1 MAGMVRFSLKS
12 VFIGLTST
20 AIGMAMLALAFHE
33 TADTGVAVPQEV
45 QEVRLVDAFL
55 VAFGGAFV
63 GFGLSFPV
71 IFPPYR
77 YWLAIMGMFAAQG
90 WSSGSFMGL
99 FLYAGLMAAFVVAN
113 EIQRR
118 RAGAAK

>member
-12 VFIGLTST
+12 VFIGLTAA
-20 AIGMAMLALAFHE
+20 AIGMGMLALAFHE
-33 TADTGVAVPQEV
+33 TAGTGTAVAR
-45 QEVRLVDAFL
+45 EVRLMDAFL

-77 YWLAIMGMFAAQG
+77 SVMAILGMFAAQG
-90 WSSGSFMGL
+90 WSSGSFIGL
-99 FLYAGLMAAFVVAN
+99 YLYAGLMAAFVIAK
-113 EIQRR
+113 EIQRWR
-118 RAGAAK
+118 TGAAK